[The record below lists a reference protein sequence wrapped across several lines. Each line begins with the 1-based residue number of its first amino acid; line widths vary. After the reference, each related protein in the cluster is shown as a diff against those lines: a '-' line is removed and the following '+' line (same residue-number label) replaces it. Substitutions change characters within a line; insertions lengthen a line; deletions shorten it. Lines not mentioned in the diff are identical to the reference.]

1 MIWVWTVASIGHRW
15 NIGTPTYTAEQRA
28 SRRAPSEPYY
38 MTLTSLDVARGAE
51 FFGDVLGWQFSP
63 SNENGSRHVT
73 NTTGWATPVKD
84 TP

>member
-38 MTLTSLDVARGAE
+38 MTLTSPDVARGAE
-51 FFGDVLGWQFSP
+51 FYGDVLGWQFSP

-73 NTTGWATPVKD
+73 DTTCWATPVRC